1 MASYLRP
8 RRGKKATAE
17 SQNIVLKRGEV
28 FFESPGGG
36 GSVLEQDVLK

>member
-36 GSVLEQDVLK
+36 SVLVPVESK